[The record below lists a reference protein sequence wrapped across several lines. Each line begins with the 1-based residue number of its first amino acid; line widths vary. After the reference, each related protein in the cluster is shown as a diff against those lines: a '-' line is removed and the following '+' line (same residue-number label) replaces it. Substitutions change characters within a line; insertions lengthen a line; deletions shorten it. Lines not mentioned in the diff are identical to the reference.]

1 MRFCVI
7 LSLSAIGI
15 YFSDFIVIF
24 VVLILVYFAFA
35 IIHFIML
42 FKEGRFCDSD
52 LHYHFP

>member
-15 YFSDFIVIF
+15 YFSDL

-35 IIHFIML
+35 VIHFIMF

-52 LHYHFP
+52 FHHHLP